1 MEFPDD
7 ILYSVEHIWVKME
20 GNMATIG
27 VTDYA
32 LEDLGKILSV
42 ELPSEGEEV
51 IQYEVFSSLESMQTV
66 TELLSPI
73 SGEIMEV
80 NEELATEPEIINDDP
95 YQHGWMLVIKVADL
109 EETRELMTATEYAR
123 YVNEQKKN

>member
-7 ILYSVEHIWVKME
+7 ILYSVEHIWVKIE

-80 NEELATEPEIINDDP
+80 NEDLATEPEIINDDP